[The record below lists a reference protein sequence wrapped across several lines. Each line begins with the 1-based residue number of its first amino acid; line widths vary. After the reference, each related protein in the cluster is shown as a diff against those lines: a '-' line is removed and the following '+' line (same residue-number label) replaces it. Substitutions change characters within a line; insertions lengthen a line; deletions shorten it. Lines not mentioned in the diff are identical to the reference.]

1 VIKTTFVIVIKN
13 SEMPDSIFHVSIN
26 TLQGKP
32 LDWTSFFHKKIL
44 IVNVAS
50 ECGFTQQYSRLQELY
65 DTNKDKLM
73 ILGCPCNDFGAQE
86 PGDSIK
92 IQEFCTLN
100 FGVTFPLTEKLSII
114 NHTHPLYTWLIQ
126 EAKKQNEDNK
136 VSWNF
141 HKFLID
147 EDGSFYKSLPSA
159 SDPFCH
165 EILEW
170 LK

>member
-1 VIKTTFVIVIKN
+1 MMNF
-13 SEMPDSIFHVSIN
+13 
-26 TLQGKP
+26 
-32 LDWTSFFHKKIL
+32 
-44 IVNVAS
+44 
-50 ECGFTQQYSRLQELY
+50 
-65 DTNKDKLM
+65 
-73 ILGCPCNDFGAQE
+73 ND
-86 PGDSIK
+86 
-92 IQEFCTLN
+92 
-100 FGVTFPLTEKLSII
+100 VLSII
-114 NHTHPLYTWLIQ
+114 LKSNPNNV
-126 EAKKQNEDNK
+126 KQNEDNK